1 MIYTIF
7 QSAAS
12 SESKLL
18 ATETL
23 HLGDLTGLLQCPMKQ
38 SLRYIPVEL
47 MGHFILIYWY
57 NPPAQCYYYSKSF
70 GNGRNTAMYD
80 E

>member
-1 MIYTIF
+1 MSYLDKLAEIKVKLKFLGCAVSKPNDVKLFLKSQKFMIYTIF

-23 HLGDLTGLLQCPMKQ
+23 HLGDLTGLLQAWWNKAWDK
-38 SLRYIPVEL
+38 
-47 MGHFILIYWY
+47 F
-57 NPPAQCYYYSKSF
+57 
-70 GNGRNTAMYD
+70 
-80 E
+80 

>member
-23 HLGDLTGLLQCPMKQ
+23 HLGDLTVLLQAWWNKAWDK
-38 SLRYIPVEL
+38 
-47 MGHFILIYWY
+47 F
-57 NPPAQCYYYSKSF
+57 
-70 GNGRNTAMYD
+70 
-80 E
+80 